1 MAKAR
6 QNGEGSVY
14 KRTSDGLWIGSV
26 TLGWETG
33 KRRRKTVSGRTAEE
47 VRTKLREVR
56 RHLDKGLPAPDQK
69 ITVNGLLD
77 RWFSDILSHQVAPSA
92 LDNYQTIAK
101 HHIRPVLGKR
111 PVSKLTVGEIDAL
124 LSAKRAGDPERE
136 VRPLS
141 VSTVRRIR
149 AVLAQAL
156 TQAQRWDMVPRNVAT
171 LSTAPKQTR
180 TEGRTLT
187 PNQARSLLN
196 ALSGQR
202 LEALYVTMLGTGLRR
217 GEALGLRWS
226 DVDLKGAT
234 LTVNHQLKREGGTL
248 VLGDVKTQKSRR
260 AVNLPKAVVT
270 ALKGH
275 QRRQKAER
283 LQVGLGWQETG
294 YVFTTAI
301 GTPIDPRNIGRDFAA
316 ITKAAGLGHWHPHEL
331 RHSALSLMLAQGV
344 PIEVV
349 SEVAGHASIRLTAD
363 VYGHIMEP
371 QRQAAAKALDAIL
384 SAS

>member
-1 MAKAR
+1 VAKAR

-14 KRTSDGLWIGSV
+14 KRKSDGLWIGSI
-26 TLGWETG
+26 TLGWEGG
-33 KRRRKTVSGRTAEE
+33 KRQRKTVSGHTAED
-47 VRTKLREVR
+47 VRQKLREVR
-56 RHLDKGLPAPDQK
+56 RHLDDGLPAPDHK
-69 ITVNGLLD
+69 TTLGELLD
-77 RWFSDILSHQVAPSA
+77 RWFDDVLAHQIAPNA
-92 LDNYQTIAK
+92 LDNYKTIAK

-111 PVSKLTVGEIDAL
+111 PVARLTVGEIDAL
-124 LSAKRAGDPERE
+124 LSVKRAGDPERDIK
-136 VRPLS
+136 PLS

-180 TEGRTLT
+180 KEGRTLM
-187 PNQARSLLN
+187 PEQARKLLD
-196 ALSGQR
+196 ALNGKR
-202 LEALYVTMLGTGLRR
+202 LQALYVTMLGTGLRR

-226 DVDLKGAT
+226 DVDLRGAT
-234 LTVNHQLKREGGTL
+234 VTVNHQLKREGGTL
-248 VLGDVKTQKSRR
+248 VLGEVKTQKSRR
-260 AVNLPKAVVT
+260 AVNLPKTVVM
-270 ALKGH
+270 ALKAH

-283 LQVGLGWQETG
+283 LKVGLAWQETG
-294 YVFTTAI
+294 YVFTTSI
-301 GTPIDPRNIGRDFAA
+301 GTPIDPRSIGRDFGA
-316 ITKAAGLGHWHPHEL
+316 ITEAAGLGHWHPHEL

-363 VYGHIMEP
+363 VYGHIMDP